1 MVSLVLCNKRNRW
14 ETNEIRKEVFKAVF
28 MNEFYDSEEMNQVI
42 NTFLDGRDNA
52 EEEDLLK
59 NNKTEEDE
67 AYIKTKAEDIISKL
81 TEIDEM
87 INKSVDGW
95 KTTRMAKVDLTLIR
109 LALYEIKF
117 ENLPV
122 GVAINEA
129 VSLADEFGTDSSAGF
144 VNGALAKLV

>member
-1 MVSLVLCNKRNRW
+1 MNRH
-14 ETNEIRKEVFKAVF
+14 EIRKEVFKAVF
-28 MNEFYDSEEMNQVI
+28 MNEFHDTEEMDSVI
-42 NTFLDGRDNA
+42 STFLGGRDNA
-52 EEEDLLK
+52 EAEDLAK
-59 NNKTEEDE
+59 NNKTAEDE
-67 AYIKTKAEDIISKL
+67 EYIKTKSEDIIAKL
-81 TEIDEM
+81 PEIDGL

-95 KTTRMAKVDLTLIR
+95 KTSRMAKVDLTLIR

>member
-1 MVSLVLCNKRNRW
+1 MNRH
-14 ETNEIRKEVFKAVF
+14 EIRKEVFKSVF
-28 MNEFYDSEEMNQVI
+28 MNEFHDSNEMADVHEL
-42 NTFLDGRDNA
+42 FLKGRDLA

-67 AYIKTKAEDIISKL
+67 AYIKTKVEDITSKL
-81 TEIDEM
+81 PEIDEM
-87 INKSVDGW
+87 INAAVDGW

-129 VSLADEFGTDSSAGF
+129 VSLADEFGTDSSASF

>member
-1 MVSLVLCNKRNRW
+1 MNRH
-14 ETNEIRKEVFKAVF
+14 EIRKEVFKAVF
-28 MNEFYDSEEMNQVI
+28 MKEFHDSEDMDDVI
-42 NTFLDGRDNA
+42 NTFLGGRDNA
-52 EEEDLLK
+52 EEEDLAK
-59 NNKTEEDE
+59 NNKSPEDE
-67 AYIKTKAEDIISKL
+67 EYIKTKSEDIITKIP
-81 TEIDEM
+81 EIDEL

>member
-1 MVSLVLCNKRNRW
+1 MNRH
-14 ETNEIRKEVFKAVF
+14 EVRKEVFKAVF
-28 MNEFYDSEEMNQVI
+28 MNEFHDTDDMESVI
-42 NTFLDGRDNA
+42 NTFLRGRNNA
-52 EEEDLLK
+52 EAEDLAK
-59 NNKTEEDE
+59 NNKTPEDE
-67 AYIKTKAEDIISKL
+67 EYIKTKSEAIIAKL
-81 TEIDEM
+81 PEIDEL

-117 ENLPV
+117 ESIPV

-129 VSLADEFGTDSSAGF
+129 VTLADEFGTDSSAGF

>member
-1 MVSLVLCNKRNRW
+1 MNRH
-14 ETNEIRKEVFKAVF
+14 EIRKEVFKAVF

-67 AYIKTKAEDIISKL
+67 EYIKNKAEDIISKL
-81 TEIDEM
+81 SEIDEM

-129 VSLADEFGTDSSAGF
+129 VSLADEFGSDSSAGF

>member
-1 MVSLVLCNKRNRW
+1 MNRH
-14 ETNEIRKEVFKAVF
+14 EVRKEVFKAVF
-28 MNEFYDSEEMNQVI
+28 MNEFHDTDDMEGVI
-42 NTFLDGRDNA
+42 DTFLQGRNNA
-52 EEEDLLK
+52 ETEDLAK
-59 NNKTEEDE
+59 NNKTPEDE
-67 AYIKTKAEDIISKL
+67 EYIKTKSEAIIAKL
-81 TEIDEM
+81 PEIDEL

-109 LALYEIKF
+109 LALYEIKY
-117 ENLPV
+117 EALPV

>member
-1 MVSLVLCNKRNRW
+1 M
-14 ETNEIRKEVFKAVF
+14 
-28 MNEFYDSEEMNQVI
+28 
-42 NTFLDGRDNA
+42 
-52 EEEDLLK
+52 
-59 NNKTEEDE
+59 
-67 AYIKTKAEDIISKL
+67 SK
-81 TEIDEM
+81 IDDM

-117 ENLPV
+117 ENIPV

-129 VSLADEFGTDSSAGF
+129 VSLADEFGSDSSAGF

>member
-1 MVSLVLCNKRNRW
+1 MNRH
-14 ETNEIRKEVFKAVF
+14 EVRKEVFKAVF
-28 MNEFYDSEEMNQVI
+28 MNEFHDTDDMERVI
-42 NTFLDGRDNA
+42 DTFLQGRNNA
-52 EEEDLLK
+52 EVEDLAK
-59 NNKTEEDE
+59 NNKTPEDE
-67 AYIKTKAEDIISKL
+67 EYIKTKSEAIIAKL
-81 TEIDEM
+81 PEIDEI

-117 ENLPV
+117 ESIPV

-129 VSLADEFGTDSSAGF
+129 VTLADEFGTDSSAGF

>member
-1 MVSLVLCNKRNRW
+1 
-14 ETNEIRKEVFKAVF
+14 
-28 MNEFYDSEEMNQVI
+28 MNEFHDTEEMDSVI
-42 NTFLDGRDNA
+42 STFLGGRDNA
-52 EEEDLLK
+52 EAEDLAK
-59 NNKTEEDE
+59 NNKSAEDE
-67 AYIKTKAEDIISKL
+67 EYIKTKSEDIIAKIP
-81 TEIDEM
+81 EIDEL

-95 KTTRMAKVDLTLIR
+95 KTSRMAKVDLTLIR

>member
-1 MVSLVLCNKRNRW
+1 MNRH
-14 ETNEIRKEVFKAVF
+14 EIRKEVFKAVF
-28 MNEFYDSEEMNQVI
+28 MNEFHDTEEMDSVI
-42 NTFLDGRDNA
+42 STFLGGRDNA
-52 EEEDLLK
+52 EAEDLAK
-59 NNKTEEDE
+59 NNKSAEDE
-67 AYIKTKAEDIISKL
+67 EYIKTKSEDIIAKIP
-81 TEIDEM
+81 EIDEL

>member
-1 MVSLVLCNKRNRW
+1 MNRH
-14 ETNEIRKEVFKAVF
+14 EVRKEVFKAVF
-28 MNEFYDSEEMNQVI
+28 MNEFHDTDDMESVI
-42 NTFLDGRDNA
+42 NTFLQGRNNA
-52 EEEDLLK
+52 ETEDLAK
-59 NNKTEEDE
+59 NNKTPEDE
-67 AYIKTKAEDIISKL
+67 EYIKTKSEDIISKL
-81 TEIDEM
+81 PEIDEL

-117 ENLPV
+117 ENIPV

-129 VSLADEFGTDSSAGF
+129 VTLADEFGTDNSAGF

>member
-1 MVSLVLCNKRNRW
+1 MNRH
-14 ETNEIRKEVFKAVF
+14 EVRKEVFKAVF
-28 MNEFYDSEEMNQVI
+28 MNEFHDTEEMDNVI
-42 NTFLDGRDNA
+42 DVFLKGRDNA

-67 AYIKTKAEDIISKL
+67 SYIKTKSEDIISKL
-81 TEIDEM
+81 DELDEM
-87 INKSVDGW
+87 INKSIDGW

-109 LALYEIKF
+109 LALYEIKY

-129 VSLADEFGTDSSAGF
+129 VSLADEFGTDNSAGF

>member
-1 MVSLVLCNKRNRW
+1 MNRH
-14 ETNEIRKEVFKAVF
+14 EIRKEVFKTVF
-28 MNEFYDSEEMNQVI
+28 MNEFHDTEDMESVI
-42 NTFLDGRDNA
+42 DTFLGGRDNA
-52 EEEDLLK
+52 EEEDLAK
-59 NNKTEEDE
+59 NNKTPEDE
-67 AYIKTKAEDIISKL
+67 EYIKTKSEDIISKL
-81 TEIDEM
+81 TEIDEL

-109 LALYEIKF
+109 LALYEIKY

>member
-1 MVSLVLCNKRNRW
+1 MNRH
-14 ETNEIRKEVFKAVF
+14 EVRKEVFKAVF
-28 MNEFYDSEEMNQVI
+28 MNEFHESDDMNGVI
-42 NTFLDGRDNA
+42 DTFLGGRDNA
-52 EEEDLLK
+52 EEEDLAK
-59 NNKTEEDE
+59 NNKTPEDE
-67 AYIKTKAEDIISKL
+67 QYIKTKSEDIISKL
-81 TEIDEM
+81 AEIDEL

-109 LALYEIKF
+109 LALYEIKY
-117 ENLPV
+117 ESMPV

>member
-1 MVSLVLCNKRNRW
+1 MNRH
-14 ETNEIRKEVFKAVF
+14 EIRKEVFKAVF
-28 MNEFYDSEEMNQVI
+28 MKEFYDSDEMNQVI

-67 AYIKTKAEDIISKL
+67 KYIKNKAEDIVSKL

-109 LALYEIKF
+109 LALYEIKY

-129 VSLADEFGTDSSAGF
+129 VSLADEFGSDSSAGF

>member
-1 MVSLVLCNKRNRW
+1 MNRH
-14 ETNEIRKEVFKAVF
+14 EIRKEVFKAVF
-28 MNEFYDSEEMNQVI
+28 MKQFHDSEDMDDVI
-42 NTFLDGRDNA
+42 NTFLGGRDNA
-52 EEEDLLK
+52 EEEDLAK
-59 NNKTEEDE
+59 NNKSPEDE
-67 AYIKTKAEDIISKL
+67 EYIKTKSEDIITKIP
-81 TEIDEM
+81 EIDEL

>member
-1 MVSLVLCNKRNRW
+1 MNRH
-14 ETNEIRKEVFKAVF
+14 EVRKEVFKAVF
-28 MNEFYDSEEMNQVI
+28 MNEFHDTDDMKSVI
-42 NTFLDGRDNA
+42 DTFLQGRNNA
-52 EEEDLLK
+52 ETEDLAK
-59 NNKTEEDE
+59 NNKTPEDE
-67 AYIKTKAEDIISKL
+67 EYIKTKSEDIIAKL
-81 TEIDEM
+81 PEIDEM

-117 ENLPV
+117 ENIPV

-129 VSLADEFGTDSSAGF
+129 VTLADEFGTDSSAGF

>member
-1 MVSLVLCNKRNRW
+1 MNRH
-14 ETNEIRKEVFKAVF
+14 EIRKEVFKAVF
-28 MNEFYDSEEMNQVI
+28 MNEFHDTDEMDSVI
-42 NTFLDGRDNA
+42 NTFLGGRDNA
-52 EEEDLLK
+52 EEEDLAK
-59 NNKTEEDE
+59 NNKSAEDGE
-67 AYIKTKAEDIISKL
+67 YIKTKSENIISKL
-81 TEIDEM
+81 PEIDEL

-144 VNGALAKLV
+144 VNGALAKLIQ

>member
-1 MVSLVLCNKRNRW
+1 MNRH
-14 ETNEIRKEVFKAVF
+14 EIRKEVFKAVF
-28 MNEFYDSEEMNQVI
+28 MNEFHDTEEMDSVI
-42 NTFLDGRDNA
+42 STFLGGRDNA
-52 EEEDLLK
+52 EAEDLAK
-59 NNKTEEDE
+59 NNKTAEDE
-67 AYIKTKAEDIISKL
+67 EYIKTKSEDIIAKIP
-81 TEIDEM
+81 EIDEL

-95 KTTRMAKVDLTLIR
+95 KTSRMAKVDLTLIR

-129 VSLADEFGTDSSAGF
+129 VSIADEFGTDSSAGF

>member
-1 MVSLVLCNKRNRW
+1 MNRH
-14 ETNEIRKEVFKAVF
+14 EIRKEVFKAVF
-28 MNEFYDSEEMNQVI
+28 MKEFYDSDEMNQVI

-67 AYIKTKAEDIISKL
+67 EYIRNKAEDIISKL
-81 TEIDEM
+81 SEIDEM

-129 VSLADEFGTDSSAGF
+129 VSLADEFGSDSSAGF

>member
-1 MVSLVLCNKRNRW
+1 MNRH
-14 ETNEIRKEVFKAVF
+14 EVRKEVFKAVF
-28 MNEFYDSEEMNQVI
+28 MNEFHDTQEMEEVI
-42 NTFLDGRDNA
+42 KTFLGGRDNA
-52 EEEDLLK
+52 EAEDLAK
-59 NNKTEEDE
+59 NNKTPEDE
-67 AYIKTKAEDIISKL
+67 EYIETKSEDIISKL
-81 TEIDEM
+81 PEIDEL
-87 INKSVDGW
+87 INASVDGW

-117 ENLPV
+117 ENIPV